1 MSNLEPNVFLKSRYR
16 IISLL
21 GKGGMG
27 EVYLAEDQS
36 LANQVAVKVNHN
48 LSTHASAQ
56 FIREAR
62 LLASLKHPN
71 LPRVIDYFT
80 EGDSQYLVMDFVP
93 GENLRTLVEQ
103 KSPLSTTVIL
113 QWAEKLG
120 NAISYLHTQNP
131 PVYHRDIKPANI
143 KITPTGEVILVD
155 FGIAKTG
162 DASQETQSGA
172 WGFTPGYA
180 PPEQVSGLRTGPYSD
195 QYSLAATL
203 YYLFTGTPPADSA
216 QRMIGEQELIP
227 PQQLNPSIPP
237 HIAIAIQKAMAIKP
251 DERFSTVG
259 DFVSALCNTS
269 PIPDPASAQQTVISS
284 TRATPP
290 PQIPVP
296 PAVYQP
302 VQTVPAGP
310 SLSKPKKNP
319 LGWIIALVAVVAIGI
334 AAALLLTSRK
344 LNQSES
350 PVRTQL
356 STSTLEVI
364 IVTATPGIDTAAA
377 ENQPTQAAT
386 PEASATPP
394 APTATPAPTETS
406 APIYNPIGRGGKIA
420 FVSNRQADGYDQIW
434 LMDVVQDENG
444 KLLGINPVQLTF
456 SEGNKSK
463 PAWSPD
469 GTRLVFSGWSKGVT
483 ANGNPMADDIWLLD
497 LTNPSAEAIDLS
509 QRQRDDKYPA
519 WSPMGDKIV
528 FTSYYRDDG
537 IPQLFMMNPDGSQ
550 QIRLSERFAESYATW
565 TPNAEFIM
573 FVQSTGNLNVVY
585 MRDKYSG
592 YSNGEHKFDRSTD
605 EGRLGSVSEPN
616 LSLDG
621 AVLAYTRK
629 INDKTNIYIAPFADR
644 GKTIIPLTDSGM
656 DHSPCWSP
664 DGKWLV
670 FTSERDGN
678 AEIYIMDSNGGQLTN
693 LTNLASEDKD
703 PAWQSVLF
711 QTP

>member
-1 MSNLEPNVFLKSRYR
+1 MSNLEPNVILKSRYR

-227 PQQLNPSIPP
+227 PQQLNPSI
-237 HIAIAIQKAMAIKP
+237 
-251 DERFSTVG
+251 
-259 DFVSALCNTS
+259 
-269 PIPDPASAQQTVISS
+269 
-284 TRATPP
+284 
-290 PQIPVP
+290 
-296 PAVYQP
+296 
-302 VQTVPAGP
+302 
-310 SLSKPKKNP
+310 
-319 LGWIIALVAVVAIGI
+319 
-334 AAALLLTSRK
+334 
-344 LNQSES
+344 
-350 PVRTQL
+350 
-356 STSTLEVI
+356 
-364 IVTATPGIDTAAA
+364 
-377 ENQPTQAAT
+377 
-386 PEASATPP
+386 
-394 APTATPAPTETS
+394 
-406 APIYNPIGRGGKIA
+406 
-420 FVSNRQADGYDQIW
+420 
-434 LMDVVQDENG
+434 
-444 KLLGINPVQLTF
+444 
-456 SEGNKSK
+456 
-463 PAWSPD
+463 
-469 GTRLVFSGWSKGVT
+469 
-483 ANGNPMADDIWLLD
+483 
-497 LTNPSAEAIDLS
+497 
-509 QRQRDDKYPA
+509 
-519 WSPMGDKIV
+519 
-528 FTSYYRDDG
+528 
-537 IPQLFMMNPDGSQ
+537 
-550 QIRLSERFAESYATW
+550 
-565 TPNAEFIM
+565 
-573 FVQSTGNLNVVY
+573 
-585 MRDKYSG
+585 
-592 YSNGEHKFDRSTD
+592 
-605 EGRLGSVSEPN
+605 
-616 LSLDG
+616 
-621 AVLAYTRK
+621 
-629 INDKTNIYIAPFADR
+629 
-644 GKTIIPLTDSGM
+644 
-656 DHSPCWSP
+656 
-664 DGKWLV
+664 
-670 FTSERDGN
+670 
-678 AEIYIMDSNGGQLTN
+678 
-693 LTNLASEDKD
+693 
-703 PAWQSVLF
+703 
-711 QTP
+711 